1 MDEKPKKKTYSASQ
15 KKAIYNY
22 REKNKE
28 KYNTYQRDYH
38 KKRMKTDEEYRARKE
53 QDCANSNRNKKAK
66 EDAKKEA
73 MISIVPEPKE
83 VPKLENIIINVDL

>member
-38 KKRMKTDEEYRARKE
+38 KLPEVWLNLASKLAVLRREFRWLYQTRLLRTIAHRELSWLSIRM
-53 QDCANSNRNKKAK
+53 
-66 EDAKKEA
+66 
-73 MISIVPEPKE
+73 P
-83 VPKLENIIINVDL
+83 